1 MQTAK
6 PLLKGVTSYLPA
18 SSHVVSNVGLR
29 VRNPKGCRESENITL
44 KVIITDNYL
53 FNEVAWLS
61 INIDKYEIVHH
72 YSFYISP
79 RFWFYLLSF
88 KQVI

>member
-1 MQTAK
+1 MQIAK
-6 PLLKGVTSYLPA
+6 HLLKGMITYLPA

-61 INIDKYEIVHH
+61 INIDKYEIVHQ
-72 YSFYISP
+72 YFGSI
-79 RFWFYLLSF
+79 FYL
-88 KQVI
+88 